1 MTPEQRATVL
11 IVEDDVGVARLVR
24 ARLKRTDTPS
34 SAVTT
39 AEAGMEWVRG
49 GGVDLLVLD
58 QQLPGGVSGLQ
69 LYERVKAAGFD
80 VPAILATGFSDEAT
94 MLQAIRAG
102 VRDFVPKTAD
112 YLNYLTPA
120 VARVIKEVRTEREL
134 TESRARAGRRW
145 SGSGSLRRRSPS
157 ENWPKRSAKGRRK
170 RCGTR
175 TGART
180 SSWRCWPT
188 SCATRWPRSATP
200 CRSCG
205 WPDVAPGTCDQTREM
220 MERQVQLMARL
231 VDDLLDVSRIT
242 RGKIELRK
250 EPVELATVVARAVE
264 TARPLIE
271 ARPRADGG
279 RCRRSRCSWKATRS
293 GWPRS
298 WPTC

>member
-24 ARLKRTDTPS
+24 ARLER
-34 SAVTT
+34 AGHAVECVTT
-39 AEAGMEWVRG
+39 SEAGMERVGR

-134 TESRARAGRRW
+134 TESRAALGRRW
-145 SGSGSLRRRSPS
+145 SDSGSLRRRSPS
-157 ENWPKRSAKGRRK
+157 EN
-170 RCGTR
+170 
-175 TGART
+175 
-180 SSWRCWPT
+180 
-188 SCATRWPRSATP
+188 
-200 CRSCG
+200 
-205 WPDVAPGTCDQTREM
+205 
-220 MERQVQLMARL
+220 
-231 VDDLLDVSRIT
+231 
-242 RGKIELRK
+242 
-250 EPVELATVVARAVE
+250 
-264 TARPLIE
+264 
-271 ARPRADGG
+271 
-279 RCRRSRCSWKATRS
+279 
-293 GWPRS
+293 
-298 WPTC
+298 